1 MIGDVQAFTGAEPLK
16 LSVSQNTKVS
26 TLKKTRHKVRDL
38 LAPVVLLEDF
48 KNVASWLGSGLKL
61 THSTSMEMAEH
72 CLAQEGKT
80 FQSSRSSVEN
90 CNRQAI
96 G

>member
-1 MIGDVQAFTGAEPLK
+1 
-16 LSVSQNTKVS
+16 VSQNTKVS
-26 TLKKTRHKVRDL
+26 TLKKTDTK
-38 LAPVVLLEDF
+38 LETCWRLWF
-48 KNVASWLGSGLKL
+48 SLKTKNVASWLGSGLKL

-72 CLAQEGKT
+72 CPAQEGKT